1 MIFLQGG
8 KGCCGDGM
16 ACDVCV
22 YTCMWRGTQ
31 GESNGGTQ
39 CVECCKN
46 SVELNSCLICHCPPS
61 LHACDRIGQTHAL
74 SS

>member
-22 YTCMWRGTQ
+22 YTCMWRGTFPLHPPQ
-31 GESNGGTQ
+31 SVDDLLVVSDKGRATGEHSAKNA
-39 CVECCKN
+39 VEIQ
-46 SVELNSCLICHCPPS
+46 LN
-61 LHACDRIGQTHAL
+61 
-74 SS
+74 